1 MTHKALVAVLFFLN
15 LLMGTMLIME
25 STACKMDSS
34 CPANTSFQPVTLYTV
49 QDSYVL
55 IPIDNVYLPRH
66 IQNFAHFNR
75 LGCFTD
81 GVHDVL
87 APVQQAISFT
97 DLYQASALF
106 AASQD
111 GNLSLVKML
120 MDTGI
125 SPNQMDCFGNTPL
138 SLALENQ
145 HPRLVSYLLQN
156 GADERFAVW
165 LW

>member
-1 MTHKALVAVLFFLN
+1 MTHKALFAVLFFLN
-15 LLMGTMLIME
+15 LLMGTMLVMQ
-25 STACKMDSS
+25 SSACKMDSS
-34 CPANTSFQPVTLYTV
+34 CPASRHFELVTVY
-49 QDSYVL
+49 DSQENYVL

-87 APVQQAISFT
+87 APVQKNISFT
-97 DLYQASALF
+97 DLYRASALF

-111 GNLSLVKML
+111 GNLSVVKML
-120 MDTGI
+120 IDAGAN
-125 SPNQMDCFGNTPL
+125 PNQMDCFGNTPL

-145 HPRLVSYLLQN
+145 HPKMVNYLLHH